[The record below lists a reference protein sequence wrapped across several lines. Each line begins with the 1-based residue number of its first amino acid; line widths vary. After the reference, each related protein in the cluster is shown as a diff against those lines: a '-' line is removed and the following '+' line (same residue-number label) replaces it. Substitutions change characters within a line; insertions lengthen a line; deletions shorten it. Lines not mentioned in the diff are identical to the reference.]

1 MNYSNFI
8 KAIKY
13 GFLVTSVSITL
24 LIINNNLSNKSEVI
38 LNQKTTNNEFSSISQ
53 ILHKPMFMSIDNKKQ
68 PFKVM
73 AAKAT
78 RFKNEPN
85 IFNLDNPTG
94 EIKSGDEIFFLSGDH
109 GVFNK
114 DIQQLKV
121 NGNVKFKNENDMVF
135 QTSEMYFDFNKEILS
150 GRKKVKGKKN
160 NSFIISEGFKILNKG
175 EKIFF
180 TGKTKLTLINQ

>member
-8 KAIKY
+8 KTIKY

-24 LIINNNLSNKSEVI
+24 QIIIDNFSNKSEVV
-38 LNQKTTNNEFSSISQ
+38 LSQKTTTNEFSSISQ

-94 EIKSGDEIFFLSGDH
+94 EIKSGDEVFFLSGDH

-121 NGNVKFKNENDMVF
+121 NGNVKFKNESDMVF

-150 GRKKVKGKKN
+150 GRKKVKGKKKQLFYN
-160 NSFIISEGFKILNKG
+160 F
-175 EKIFF
+175 
-180 TGKTKLTLINQ
+180 

>member
-94 EIKSGDEIFFLSGDH
+94 EIKSGDEVFFLSGIM
-109 GVFNK
+109 GFNK

-121 NGNVKFKNENDMVF
+121 NGNVKFKNESDMVF
-135 QTSEMYFDFNKEILS
+135 QPPKCILTLTKKFYPVEKKLRVKNKFL
-150 GRKKVKGKKN
+150 
-160 NSFIISEGFKILNKG
+160 IISEALKY
-175 EKIFF
+175 
-180 TGKTKLTLINQ
+180 